1 MARPGEGARET
12 LAVGERGESIPLP
25 QNWTRAGEDREEQE
39 HDDLKT
45 AGESGRDLTG
55 VNPTAIPVPDGHQ
68 DPRGASPGF
77 AGDFLFYRSMWS
89 TCFVGRP
96 EPARRIVTI
105 FTRRHASTSRSGLPR
120 FEAVRGRSA
129 AVDDPGL

>member
-68 DPRGASPGF
+68 DPRGASPASRGIF
-77 AGDFLFYRSMWS
+77 CS
-89 TCFVGRP
+89 
-96 EPARRIVTI
+96 IVQC
-105 FTRRHASTSRSGLPR
+105 GPR
-120 FEAVRGRSA
+120 VSSA
-129 AVDDPGL
+129 DPNPRDES